1 MLKLF
6 SRVVDSNEREVRRL
20 EPLVERANA
29 LEPEYR
35 ALSDDDLRNRTA
47 LFRERLADELGD
59 LMLPVSQ
66 RPMCETKRASHFSPQ
81 PHRRCDARWK
91 TSAWNPG

>member
-29 LEPEYR
+29 LEPEY
-35 ALSDDDLRNRTA
+35 
-47 LFRERLADELGD
+47 
-59 LMLPVSQ
+59 V
-66 RPMCETKRASHFSPQ
+66 
-81 PHRRCDARWK
+81 
-91 TSAWNPG
+91 